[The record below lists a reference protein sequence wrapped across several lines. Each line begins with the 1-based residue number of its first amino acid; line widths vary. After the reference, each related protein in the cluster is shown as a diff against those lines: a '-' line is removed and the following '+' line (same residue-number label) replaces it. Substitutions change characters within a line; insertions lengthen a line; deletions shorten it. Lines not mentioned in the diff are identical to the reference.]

1 MKYYLLNFS
10 IIISGCSQNIG
21 SLSIASTQPVEID
34 KKYESIGLIEGESEL
49 VTSSS
54 RKMVNIDKAID
65 YLASTLK
72 NKLTHETTTKL
83 REILPLLDESSLKKA
98 EEIFKKNK

>member
-1 MKYYLLNFS
+1 M
-10 IIISGCSQNIG
+10 IESGENIE
-21 SLSIASTQPVEID
+21 Q
-34 KKYESIGLIEGESEL
+34 
-49 VTSSS
+49 
-54 RKMVNIDKAID
+54 AID

-72 NKLTHETTTKL
+72 NKLTHETTAKL